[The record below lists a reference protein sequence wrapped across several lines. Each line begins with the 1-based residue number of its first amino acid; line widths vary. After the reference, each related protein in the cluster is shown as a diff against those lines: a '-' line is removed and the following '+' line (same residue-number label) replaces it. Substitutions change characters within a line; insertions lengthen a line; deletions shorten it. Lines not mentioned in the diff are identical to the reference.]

1 MMKYMMSI
9 SLFVDNFKDS
19 LLIHAFLM
27 PKHALSLS
35 LSLRLAHMLLE
46 TFSLFVKIVLLEL
59 LHQTAD
65 SVVVLVVLA
74 EIFIDDV
81 ARLPFWWNCLAEP
94 RVLVCS
100 ERGYG

>member
-1 MMKYMMSI
+1 MSI

-19 LLIHAFLM
+19 LLVHAVLM
-27 PKHALSLS
+27 PKHALSLP

-46 TFSLFVKIVLLEL
+46 IFSLFVEIVLLQL

-81 ARLPFWWNCLAEP
+81 GRLPFWWDYLAEP
-94 RVLVCS
+94 RVLVGS
-100 ERGYG
+100 ERGNG